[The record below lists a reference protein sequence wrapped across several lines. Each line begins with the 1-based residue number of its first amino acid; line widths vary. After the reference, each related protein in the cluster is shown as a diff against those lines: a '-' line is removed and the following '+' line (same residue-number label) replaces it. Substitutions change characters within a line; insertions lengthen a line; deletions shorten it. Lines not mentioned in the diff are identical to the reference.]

1 MADKIYLRDLIAKA
15 DLVNQ
20 IQRNY
25 ERNNKNPYLFQQIFK
40 NQQKIE
46 KAFISNIKQSD
57 KIFIEDNFFKNQN
70 KEERNKKQK
79 EKKEGRVD
87 VRV

>member
-1 MADKIYLRDLIAKA
+1 MADRIYLRDIIAKA
-15 DLVNQ
+15 DLANQ

-46 KAFISNIKQSD
+46 KSFISNIKQSD
-57 KIFIEDNFFKNQN
+57 KINIEDSFHRNQN
-70 KEERNKKQK
+70 KEEKNKKQK

-87 VRV
+87 VRI

>member
-1 MADKIYLRDLIAKA
+1 MADRVYLRDIIAKA

-25 ERNNKNPYLFQQIFK
+25 ERTNKNPYLFQQIFK

-46 KAFISNIKQSD
+46 ESFVSNIKQSD
-57 KIFIEDNFFKNQN
+57 KIFIEDNFSKNQS
-70 KEERNKKQK
+70 KEEKNKKQK
-79 EKKEGRVD
+79 EKKEGRLD
-87 VRV
+87 VRI